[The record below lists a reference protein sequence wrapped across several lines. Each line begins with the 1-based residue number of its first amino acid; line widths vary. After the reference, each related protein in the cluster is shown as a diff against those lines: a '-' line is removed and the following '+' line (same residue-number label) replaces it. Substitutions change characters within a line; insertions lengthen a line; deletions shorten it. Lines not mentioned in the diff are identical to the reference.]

1 MLRAATKQKVIGL
14 LDDSYFGSS
23 NFAVEFEDGD
33 PVWTTITFI
42 PNKNF
47 YFRVSQASLGTVLY
61 RAEAAPGVQLLKPDT
76 LLTQSFEGCVAK
88 IPDWIQRVKEEVIDS
103 NPLNRELQEVRR
115 QLEEKIDILGE
126 RQDDFFTRTEAS
138 QLADKLNEFSEKLET
153 LAVENSELN
162 DVVRRLRTR
171 IEELVAA
178 TEEINKG
185 TWLRMA
191 GSRLLG
197 TAKAIIGSKEGREF
211 ALEAAKKVL
220 LEGPK

>member
-1 MLRAATKQKVIGL
+1 MLRASTKQKVISL
-14 LDDSYFGSS
+14 LDDSYFGAS
-23 NFAVEFEDGD
+23 NFAVDFDDGD
-33 PVWTTITFI
+33 PIWVSITFI

-47 YFRVSQASLGTVLY
+47 YFSVTQASLNTGLY
-61 RAEAAPGVQLLKPDT
+61 MSRAAPGVQLLRPDT
-76 LLTQSFEGCVAK
+76 IMSQTFDGCIAK
-88 IPDWIQRVKEEVIDS
+88 IPAWIHRIKEEVIDA

-126 RQDDFFTRTEAS
+126 RQDDFFTREEAN
-138 QLADKLNEFSEKLET
+138 QLADRLNEFSDQLET
-153 LAVENSELN
+153 LVSANAELN
-162 DVVRRLRTR
+162 DVVSGLRMK
-171 IEELVAA
+171 IDELVAA
-178 TEEINKG
+178 TKEINKG

-211 ALEAAKKVL
+211 VLEAAKKVL